1 MYIVTWE
8 EPKVDEWSTDEYTL
22 GYDLQCQMFEGK
34 ESKERALEFIECQLR
49 FNGGARYIK
58 LYKAEELGLSVDVS
72 IRE

>member
-8 EPKVDEWSTDEYTL
+8 EPKVDEWSTDEYIL
-22 GYDLQCQMFEGK
+22 GHDLQCQMFEGW
-34 ESKERALEFIECQLR
+34 ESKERALTFIECQLR

-58 LYKAEELGLSVDVS
+58 LYKAEELRLSVDVS